1 MIDGHQLENSMIIP
15 QKMPGWGNTAG
26 SRLRDTMS
34 RSRGSVPTLEHTA
47 VEGDPA
53 KPRDFVERGSS
64 GVSFS
69 PCDNEAGNLF
79 GKNNKGKQ
87 RP

>member
-1 MIDGHQLENSMIIP
+1 MINGHQLENSMIIP
-15 QKMPGWGNTAG
+15 KRCLAG
-26 SRLRDTMS
+26 EIPRGADTMS

-47 VEGDPA
+47 VVGNPA

-64 GVSFS
+64 GMSFA